1 MQMQIWQIVLIC
13 ILLVPI
19 FFLANYL
26 IVRKMAAERR
36 SRDDRIER
44 AVADSVARSFAQKGS
59 GRFSSWPK
67 YNARRRR

>member
-1 MQMQIWQIVLIC
+1 MHMQIWQIILIC

-44 AVADSVARSFAQKGS
+44 AAADSVARSFAQKGAN
-59 GRFSSWPK
+59 RFGSWPK